1 MHKPAHLIG
10 SAEAAELLGVDRAT
24 FNRWVASGRVHATAQ
39 LPGRT
44 GARMFS
50 RTYIESLP
58 ATAARPAEA
67 AS

>member
-24 FNRWVASGRVHATAQ
+24 LNRWVTSGRVQPAAQ

-50 RTYIESLP
+50 RTSIESLA
-58 ATAARPAEA
+58 ATAARPAQA

>member
-10 SAEAAELLGVDRAT
+10 SAEAAEILGVDRAT
-24 FNRWVASGRVHATAQ
+24 FNRWVTSGRVHATAQ

-50 RTYIESLP
+50 RESIEALASP
-58 ATAARPAEA
+58 TGQPAEV